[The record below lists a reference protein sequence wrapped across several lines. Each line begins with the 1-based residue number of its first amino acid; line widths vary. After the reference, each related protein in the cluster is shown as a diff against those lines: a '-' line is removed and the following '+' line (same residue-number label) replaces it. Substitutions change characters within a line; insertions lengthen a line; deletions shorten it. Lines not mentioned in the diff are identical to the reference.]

1 MSPPYTTLNDVHYN
15 GSDHTNLNMP
25 NTLLSEA
32 AKLRNDSD
40 EIFLAPYDF
49 ELPMMK
55 SPKRTDIMF
64 IKNMIMNCLVIRSS
78 LSDEFSILYSLSCSN

>member
-1 MSPPYTTLNDVHYN
+1 MNDVHYK
-15 GSDHTNLNMP
+15 GSDHKNLKMP

-32 AKLRNDSD
+32 AKLRNDSED
-40 EIFLAPYDF
+40 IFLAPYDF

-64 IKNMIMNCLVIRSS
+64 IMKMRMNCLVISSS
-78 LSDEFSILYSLSCSN
+78 LSDEFSIL